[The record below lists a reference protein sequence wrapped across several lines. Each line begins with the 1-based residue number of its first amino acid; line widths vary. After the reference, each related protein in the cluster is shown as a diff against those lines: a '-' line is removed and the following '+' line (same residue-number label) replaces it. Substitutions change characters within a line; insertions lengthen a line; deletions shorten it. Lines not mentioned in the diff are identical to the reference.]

1 LAGREAKGTGSK
13 YHRAFMDDVPRD
25 TQIPKAAA
33 FILLSGA
40 LFALMAATVKAA
52 SSELPEAMI
61 VFFRNSMGL
70 MVLVPWLVFGR
81 SRGFSTRDP
90 LGHTVRGLAGVAA
103 MYCYFYAV
111 ARTRLA
117 DAVLLNQ
124 CSPLF
129 IPVVERVWLGERIP
143 PKLWLVLSVGFCG
156 LLVILRPGTTLFTPV
171 SLVGLASGIL
181 AALAQVGIRRLTR
194 TEPVTRI
201 VFYFGVVGSL
211 VSAPPAA
218 FVWRNPSPAI
228 WGALLMLGVF
238 ATAGQLSLT
247 KGYSFGPAGLVG
259 PFVFAGPIFAGLI
272 DWVLWNQPPDAF
284 FIAGA
289 TLVILSGTLA
299 LRLREEAAPEIET

>member
-1 LAGREAKGTGSK
+1 
-13 YHRAFMDDVPRD
+13 MDAASQK
-25 TQIPKAAA
+25 TNIPKAAA
-33 FILLSGA
+33 FILGSGA
-40 LFALMAATVKAA
+40 LFALMAATVKGA
-52 SSELPEAMI
+52 SRELPDAMI

-70 MVLVPWLVFGR
+70 LALVPWLALGR
-81 SRGFSTRDP
+81 SRGLTTRDP
-90 LGHTVRGLAGVAA
+90 LGHVVRGLAGVAA

-129 IPVVERVWLGERIP
+129 IPLVERVWLGEKIP
-143 PKLWLVLSVGFCG
+143 PRLWLVLSIGFAG
-156 LLVILRPGTTLFTPV
+156 LVVILRPGTTLFTPV
-171 SLVGLASGIL
+171 SLVGLASGVL

-201 VFYFGVVGSL
+201 VLYFAVVGSV

-218 FVWRNPSPAI
+218 IAWRNPSPAL
-228 WGALLMLGVF
+228 WGALVLLGVF
-238 ATAGQLSLT
+238 ATAGQLCLT

-259 PFVFAGPIFAGLI
+259 PFVFAGPLFAGLI
-272 DWVLWNQPPDAF
+272 DWVLWNQPPDATF
-284 FIAGA
+284 LAGA

>member
-1 LAGREAKGTGSK
+1 
-13 YHRAFMDDVPRD
+13 MDVPRE
-25 TQIPKAAA
+25 THIPKAAA

-40 LFALMAATVKAA
+40 LFAMMAATVKAA
-52 SSELPEAMI
+52 SRELPDPMI

-70 MVLVPWLVFGR
+70 LALLPWMLMGQ
-81 SRGFSTRDP
+81 SKGFRTRDP
-90 LGHTVRGLAGVAA
+90 LGHVVRGLAGVAA

-111 ARTRLA
+111 ARIRLA

-129 IPVVERVWLGERIP
+129 IPLVERVWLGEKIP
-143 PKLWLVLSVGFCG
+143 PRLWLVLSLGFAG
-156 LLVILRPGTTLFTPV
+156 LLVILRPGTALFTPIAFI
-171 SLVGLASGIL
+171 GLASGML

-201 VFYFGVVGSL
+201 VLYFALVGSV

-218 FVWRNPSPAI
+218 VVWRNPSLAT
-228 WGALLMLGVF
+228 WGALVMLGVF
-238 ATAGQLSLT
+238 ATAGQLTLT

-259 PFVFAGPIFAGLI
+259 PFVFAGPVFAGFI
-272 DWVLWNQPPDAF
+272 DWVLWSQPPDAYF
-284 FIAGA
+284 LAGA

-299 LRLREEAAPEIET
+299 LRLREDAAPEIET